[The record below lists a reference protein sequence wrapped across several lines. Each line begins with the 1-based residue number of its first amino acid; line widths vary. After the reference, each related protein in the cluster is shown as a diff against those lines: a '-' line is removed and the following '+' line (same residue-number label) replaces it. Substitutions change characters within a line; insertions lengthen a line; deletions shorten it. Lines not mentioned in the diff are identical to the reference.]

1 MEKLIEKAGILI
13 EALPYIKN
21 FYGKTFVIKYGGAA
35 QTEAA
40 LKETFAQDV
49 VLLNYIGI
57 NTVIVH
63 GGGPRISEM
72 MKKMGKVPNFIHGH
86 RVTDGETADIVEM
99 VLSGLVNKEII
110 TLINRHGGKAVGLTG
125 KDGGLVGAVK
135 KVIRRPSLE
144 TGDEEIIDLGYV
156 GEVNRVNPE
165 VIINLKQNGFIPVI
179 APVGVSDDGQTL
191 NINAD
196 DMAASLASA
205 LRAEKLILLTDVPGI
220 LDQEG
225 KIISTMKQNE
235 VEKLI
240 QDGTISGGMIPK
252 IRACVEAVNSQ
263 VKKIHIVDGRI
274 SHCLLLEIFTQQG
287 VGTEIVN

>member
-35 QTEAA
+35 QTDAS
-40 LKETFAQDV
+40 LKDSFAQDI

-63 GGGPRISEM
+63 GGGPRISEI
-72 MKKMGKVPNFIHGH
+72 MKKMGKIPNFIHGH
-86 RVTDGETADIVEM
+86 RVTDGETIDIVEM
-99 VLSGLVNKEII
+99 VLGGLVNKEIT
-110 TLINRHGGKAVGLTG
+110 TLINRHGGRAVGLTG
-125 KDGGLVGAVK
+125 KDGGLIAADK
-135 KVIRRPSLE
+135 KVIRKISPE
-144 TGDEEIIDLGYV
+144 TGIDEIIDLGYV
-156 GEVNRVNPE
+156 GQIKRVNPD
-165 VIINLKQNGFIPVI
+165 VINHLKQNGFIPVI
-179 APVGVSDDGQTL
+179 APVGVSDEGQTL

-196 DMAASLASA
+196 DMASSLAVA
-205 LRAEKLILLTDVPGI
+205 VKAEKLILLTDVPGI

-225 KIISTMKQNE
+225 KIISTIRGE
-235 VEKLI
+235 DVEKFI

-252 IRACVEAVNSQ
+252 IRACVDAVRSQ
-263 VKKIHIVDGRI
+263 VKKIHIVDGRV

-287 VGTEIVN
+287 IGTEIVN